1 MPTITG
7 VNYRKV
13 IATGVLLNDTYDLVP
28 FYAGGQAQEF
38 LIVEADTT
46 LGVIVINLPDIANFN
61 SVYNTS
67 IKIIGLTGAT
77 NDVTINTTGGNF
89 IGSLSTT
96 SLTTD
101 NSNIVLNA
109 VGAEN
114 WSAVISA

>member
-7 VNYRKV
+7 VNYKKV
-13 IATGVLLNDTYDLVP
+13 IATGVLLDDTYDLVP

-38 LIVEADTT
+38 LTVEVDST
-46 LGVIVINLPDIANFN
+46 LGPVVINLPDIVNFN

-67 IKIIGLTGAT
+67 IEVIALTGAT
-77 NDVTINTTGGNF
+77 NPVTINTTGGNL

-96 SLTTD
+96 ALAT
-101 NSNIVLNA
+101 NGSNIVLKA

-114 WSAVISA
+114 WSAVISL

>member
-1 MPTITG
+1 MATIAG
-7 VNYRKV
+7 INYKKV

-28 FYAGGQAQEF
+28 FSAGGQAQEF

-46 LGVIVINLPDIANFN
+46 LGPVVINLPDIANFGG
-61 SVYNTS
+61 VYNTS
-67 IKIIGLTGAT
+67 IKIIALTGAT

-96 SLTTD
+96 ALNTN
-101 NSNIVLNA
+101 NSNIVLNP

-114 WSAVISA
+114 WSAVISL